1 MLLIQSLIIK
11 KYFIGIFL
19 GLTIGLIYTYATP
32 PLYSTLF
39 KVTVS
44 HSGIG
49 TGFLLKSG
57 GIKSM
62 LDDSQLNK
70 DKFPNISL
78 NKKSGIFTVVSKT
91 NSISDS
97 INSKFKKILHEELIL
112 LKETAKQMK
121 SNNGSNSKKTRRTLN
136 WTHEDYAALNVDNV
150 LQTLKINFS
159 KTEPSNPKPINH
171 GIIGL
176 FIGLF
181 LAFIWMLLSIITRKI
196 IK

>member
-1 MLLIQSLIIK
+1 MNDSNLNNNQNEEVDLVDVINTIIDHKK

-97 INSKFKKILHEELIL
+97 INSKFKKYCT
-112 LKETAKQMK
+112 K
-121 SNNGSNSKKTRRTLN
+121 N
-136 WTHEDYAALNVDNV
+136 
-150 LQTLKINFS
+150 
-159 KTEPSNPKPINH
+159 
-171 GIIGL
+171 
-176 FIGLF
+176 
-181 LAFIWMLLSIITRKI
+181 
-196 IK
+196 